1 MRLTS
6 TIANQNPDKN
16 NKVLSLSNAA
26 VFAPLLS
33 MLTFLGNPL
42 DPIALLKKAR
52 TALRSRFSD
61 SIKSTVLPYL
71 STAR

>member
-42 DPIALLKKAR
+42 DPIALLKK
-52 TALRSRFSD
+52 LE
-61 SIKSTVLPYL
+61 LPYDHASL
-71 STAR
+71 TA